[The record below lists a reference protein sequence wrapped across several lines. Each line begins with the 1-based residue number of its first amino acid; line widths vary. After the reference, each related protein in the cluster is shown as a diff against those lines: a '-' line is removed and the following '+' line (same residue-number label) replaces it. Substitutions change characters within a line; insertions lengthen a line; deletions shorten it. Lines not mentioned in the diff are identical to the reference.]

1 VSFDCLLHPRTVGS
15 TIDGN
20 LSVMTLLLV
29 RDVVVVVDLMYV
41 TGVWLRTEV
50 NKDIAVEV
58 LTAYR
63 YTSGERIEDTLRFF
77 NV

>member
-1 VSFDCLLHPRTVGS
+1 
-15 TIDGN
+15 
-20 LSVMTLLLV
+20 
-29 RDVVVVVDLMYV
+29 MYV

-63 YTSGERIEDTLRFF
+63 YYTSGERIEDTLRFF

>member
-1 VSFDCLLHPRTVGS
+1 
-15 TIDGN
+15 
-20 LSVMTLLLV
+20 
-29 RDVVVVVDLMYV
+29 MYV